1 MGKVWDTFLN
11 CMFNFIFLSLII
23 FILTNGLMDVL
34 SKAGV
39 ESGGAMSDV
48 GTRSGYKVILS
59 NLAWWGTTFLK
70 LVFYMILGWAVL
82 GEANSFAG
90 SFAKSIG
97 VKDIGSK
104 VGGLAASTANT
115 AAIGGLKT
123 AGKATRKVG
132 GMALDRGREAYNS
145 YKVNR
150 RAKKLKTMTER

>member
-1 MGKVWDTFLN
+1 MWDTFLN

-97 VKDIGSK
+97 VKDIVRKSAVWPHPRQTPRQSEGSK
-104 VGGLAASTANT
+104 QRAKQPVKSAAW
-115 AAIGGLKT
+115 LLT
-123 AGKATRKVG
+123 AGG
-132 GMALDRGREAYNS
+132 
-145 YKVNR
+145 
-150 RAKKLKTMTER
+150 KLITHIK